1 MQCPLSQ
8 EQIMSI
14 YGCSRE
20 VAQLV
25 SAYFRFG
32 FIPAGSP
39 KAEAEAQRI
48 VDDM

>member
-20 VAQLV
+20 VVQLV
-25 SAYFRFG
+25 SSYFRFG
-32 FIPAGSP
+32 FIPASSP
-39 KAEAEAQRI
+39 QAEAEAKRI

>member
-25 SAYFRFG
+25 SSYFRFG
-32 FIPAGSP
+32 FVRASSP
-39 KAEAEAQRI
+39 QAEAEAKRI